1 MKLFFWA
8 PKSWIRNYSQHT
20 EQHDYSNASVC
31 CIYLNH
37 RTFNIC
43 SALQWDSSFEHPKA
57 MSKLSIRLKSCHC
70 RPARGMPYWWDGPI
84 FRQYINLYLPKL
96 TIDLADPYNS
106 VLVFVANSSD
116 LDQTATIAAV
126 WSGSTLFVCLPKL
139 ANLKHVAD
147 DYNRHHFRSICCMWS
162 SLATIIDPVLA
173 SL

>member
-1 MKLFFWA
+1 MKLFFRA
-8 PKSWIRNYSQHT
+8 PKSWIRIYSQHT

-37 RTFNIC
+37 RTFNNMFRPSIQH
-43 SALQWDSSFEHPKA
+43 LKA

-106 VLVFVANSSD
+106 MLAHLKRLCSKQCGPRSDCYHSSS
-116 LDQTATIAAV
+116 LIRIHT
-126 WSGSTLFVCLPKL
+126 VCL
-139 ANLKHVAD
+139 
-147 DYNRHHFRSICCMWS
+147 YTEIS
-162 SLATIIDPVLA
+162 
-173 SL
+173 